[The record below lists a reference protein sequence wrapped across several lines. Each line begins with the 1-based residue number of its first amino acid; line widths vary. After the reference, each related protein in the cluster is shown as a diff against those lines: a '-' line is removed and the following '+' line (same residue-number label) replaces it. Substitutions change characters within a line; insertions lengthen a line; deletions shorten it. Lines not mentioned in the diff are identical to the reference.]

1 MSETS
6 AAKLLAGATGEE
18 TSSDATDVTLEE
30 DESQEVDE
38 TTEESTEE
46 TETTEDDEKE
56 ELPDS
61 VKEILKKN
69 RKAVREAEA
78 RAVAAEKALA
88 AKEKTGEESSEVPA
102 DDKFKALFIQSAA
115 KTALAEAG
123 LTQGTDRL
131 LKLIDLSSVE
141 VDEAGAI
148 SGLDD
153 QIADLKEDFKDLFT
167 PKQVRKSTGN
177 VDGSRRV
184 APSVPKSSAELLA
197 GRLS

>member
-46 TETTEDDEKE
+46 TETTEDEQE

-69 RKAVREAEA
+69 RAATRAAEA

-88 AKEKTGEESSEVPA
+88 AKEKTGEESSEAPA

>member
-1 MSETS
+1 MSEAS

-18 TSSDATDVTLEE
+18 TSPEDTDVTLEE
-30 DESQEVDE
+30 DESQVDE
-38 TTEESTEE
+38 TTEDSTEE
-46 TETTEDDEKE
+46 TESNEEEET
-56 ELPDS
+56 ELPDA

-88 AKEKTGEESSEVPA
+88 AKEKGGEESTETPA
-102 DDKFKALFIQSAA
+102 DDKFKTLFIQSAA
-115 KTALAEAG
+115 KSALAEAG

-141 VDEAGAI
+141 VDESGTI
-148 SGLDD
+148 SGLED
-153 QIADLKEDFKDLFT
+153 QIADLKEDFKDLFA